1 MGPWVADA
9 LVVLGILVMTIGV
22 YGVVRMPDTYTRLHV
37 ASKMVFLGAMPLLL
51 ASALAGGQD
60 VALRVILIAFFIL
73 LTTPVSAHIVG
84 RAAYLRGE
92 RIKGPEPVRR
102 GDEPRLLIRGLVSLT
117 FAVLLAVS
125 PGSTCELRYTPGQSA
140 PTQILGAVAAHD
152 LPTSLPLLFRKGEIS
167 GQRLG
172 QVVPK
177 VPIEVHPRV
186 ERQAATYEAA
196 RLSQA

>member
-1 MGPWVADA
+1 VALPSACGASVLSTVAWDAASVGPWVADA

-73 LTTPVSAHIVG
+73 LTTPVSAHVVG

-92 RIKGPEPVRR
+92 RIKGPEPVEEETNR
-102 GDEPRLLIRGLVSLT
+102 D
-117 FAVLLAVS
+117 F
-125 PGSTCELRYTPGQSA
+125 
-140 PTQILGAVAAHD
+140 
-152 LPTSLPLLFRKGEIS
+152 
-167 GQRLG
+167 
-172 QVVPK
+172 
-177 VPIEVHPRV
+177 
-186 ERQAATYEAA
+186 
-196 RLSQA
+196 